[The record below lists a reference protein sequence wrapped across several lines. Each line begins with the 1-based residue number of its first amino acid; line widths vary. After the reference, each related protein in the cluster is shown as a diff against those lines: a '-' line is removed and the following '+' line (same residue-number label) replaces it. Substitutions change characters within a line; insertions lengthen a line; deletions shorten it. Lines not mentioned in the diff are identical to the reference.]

1 LMGQNPGDLI
11 GEKCAILNLASLANY
26 EALSRIVFGGVLE
39 RHPKLKFVSV
49 EGNIGWL
56 GYWIEKSDRTYK
68 RHRHWTQLE
77 LPNPPSFYYF
87 RQIYSTFIEDK
98 IGVMIRKEIGV
109 DNIMWSSDYPHTDTT
124 WPDSKKY
131 IEESLAGVPADD
143 RHKILAGNAMKLYG
157 LS

>member
-1 LMGQNPGDLI
+1 
-11 GEKCAILNLASLANY
+11 
-26 EALSRIVFGGVLE
+26 
-39 RHPKLKFVSV
+39 
-49 EGNIGWL
+49 
-56 GYWIEKSDRTYK
+56 
-68 RHRHWTQLE
+68 
-77 LPNPPSFYYF
+77 
-87 RQIYSTFIEDK
+87 
-98 IGVMIRKEIGV
+98 V